1 MLSCGYPTPS
11 QASTLQ
17 GRLVT
22 GGGLAAC
29 SCTAGG
35 VGPECTIV
43 VWVSHRAAGCRHAL
57 IQPERP
63 ELAASV
69 VRGLHRGQGC
79 EEWEGLR
86 WLASVN
92 VKTCGQK
99 LVKSTVGKKV
109 AALLAIGSF
118 LSRESC

>member
-1 MLSCGYPTPS
+1 MVG
-11 QASTLQ
+11 LQ
-17 GRLVT
+17 HAVAQLE
-22 GGGLAAC
+22 GLALSAR
-29 SCTAGG
+29 
-35 VGPECTIV
+35 IV